1 MTGGRAVG
9 RSVILVIAAA
19 LGAGAIACT
28 DVTITRA
35 SDRIST
41 AIANPS
47 FGRDIAPVLRQTCG
61 SAAACHGLPTGQLGL
76 VLEGPD
82 SAIYAHLVNVPSAYD
97 TAYVRVRP
105 GQPDSS
111 WMYMVLS
118 DSASVRQNFPYRMPL
133 TELPLAPAVRQTIR
147 NWIVNWAP
155 LN

>member
-9 RSVILVIAAA
+9 RSVVAVVAAA
-19 LGAGAIACT
+19 AVAMVACT
-28 DVTITRA
+28 DLTITRA
-35 SDRIST
+35 SDHITT

-97 TAYVRVRP
+97 TAYVRVKP

-118 DSASVRQNFPYRMPL
+118 DSLSTRQNFPYRMPL
-133 TELPLAPAVRQTIR
+133 TELPLPPAVRQTIR
-147 NWIVNWAP
+147 NWIVNGAQ

>member
-9 RSVILVIAAA
+9 RSVLAAFAAA
-19 LGAGAIACT
+19 WLAACSDLT
-28 DVTITRA
+28 VTRA
-35 SDRIST
+35 SDHITT

-47 FGRDIAPVLRQTCG
+47 FGRDIAPVLRQTCA
-61 SAAACHGLPTGQLGL
+61 SASACHGLPAGQLGL

-82 SAIYAHLVNVPSAYD
+82 SALYAHLVNVPSAYD
-97 TAYVRVRP
+97 TAYVRVKP

-118 DSASVRQNFPYRMPL
+118 DSPSVRQNFPYRMPL

-147 NWIVNWAP
+147 NWIANGAP